1 MIVLPSA
8 FHYHVAHVNLD
19 ISSNLIYKHF
29 VHELLIRYAR
39 VLETEQHHLIVE
51 EALTSDEQSFLL
63 ISLVKLD
70 LVVTRTSIHR
80 SE

>member
-8 FHYHVAHVNLD
+8 FHYHVVHVNLD

-63 ISLVKLD
+63 ISFVQFD
-70 LVVTRTSIHR
+70 LVITRKCVHETQ
-80 SE
+80 